1 MATPPYFDP
10 GFGLPSLP
18 NIPISVP
25 GSSSNNSNF
34 FNSPLFGGILSG
46 LGGLAQGILGNQA
59 AGAQAAAATNAS
71 NSSNALLSSI
81 YQQQRT
87 DAAPYTLAGYGAVGK
102 LQDMFGLNPGR
113 YATAPTSTTQVSQPA
128 PPPDP
133 NGVFQADPRVDGTD
147 SPFFQGYD
155 GNGQPIFNNGANK
168 VPNGSTVP
176 LSSFSSTGSTPVGTS
191 SATPTGGQLPADF
204 GSMTHD
210 FSLSDFN
217 LDPGYQFRMD
227 QGSQALQRS
236 AAAKGSVLGGG
247 TLKALSRYGQDYA
260 SNEFS
265 NAFNRY
271 QVNRSNQ
278 INPLFSLAGL
288 GQTSAGQVATSGTS
302 LGNNAA
308 NINFNGG
315 VDAGAA
321 RASGYAS
328 TANAI
333 NSGISNTLYS
343 LKNLGR
349 G

>member
-1 MATPPYFDP
+1 MATPPIV
-10 GFGLPSLP
+10 PSP
-18 NIPISVP
+18 
-25 GSSSNNSNF
+25 SSGGF

-46 LGGLAQGILGNQA
+46 LGSLASGILGNQA
-59 AGAQAAAATNAS
+59 AGAQADAATNAA

-113 YATAPTSTTQVSQPA
+113 YATAPTSTSAQGFYL
-128 PPPDP
+128 PDP
-133 NGVFQADPRVDGTD
+133 NGVFKTAPPEAFSGANDIPRTL
-147 SPFFQGYD
+147 QGYD
-155 GNGQPIFNNGANK
+155 GNGTPIFNLGSNK
-168 VPNGSTVP
+168 FNPDDNPDGIQP
-176 LSSFSSTGSTPVGTS
+176 IPAPAPVGTVPS
-191 SATPTGGQLPADF
+191 STTSAAANGGQLPADF

-236 AAAKGSVLGGG
+236 AAAKGSLLGGG
-247 TLKALSRYGQDYA
+247 TLKALARYGQDYA
-260 SNEFS
+260 SNELN

-288 GQTSAGQVATSGTS
+288 GQTSAGQVASSGTS

-315 VDAGAA
+315 VDAGSA

-328 TANAI
+328 TAKAI

>member
-1 MATPPYFDP
+1 MATPPIV
-10 GFGLPSLP
+10 PSP
-18 NIPISVP
+18 
-25 GSSSNNSNF
+25 SSGGF

-46 LGGLAQGILGNQA
+46 LGSLASGILGNQA
-59 AGAQAAAATNAS
+59 AGAQADAATNAA

-113 YATAPTSTTQVSQPA
+113 YATAPTSTSAQGFYL
-128 PPPDP
+128 PDP
-133 NGVFQADPRVDGTD
+133 NGVFKTAPPDTSLLPARTL
-147 SPFFQGYD
+147 QGYD
-155 GNGQPIFNNGANK
+155 GSGTPIFNLGSNK
-168 VPNGSTVP
+168 FNATDNPDGIQPVPAPSTTA
-176 LSSFSSTGSTPVGTS
+176 L
-191 SATPTGGQLPADF
+191 TGGQVMPPGNGALPSDF

-236 AAAKGSVLGGG
+236 AAAKGSLLGGG
-247 TLKALSRYGQDYA
+247 TLKALARYGQDYA
-260 SNEFS
+260 SNELN

-288 GQTSAGQVATSGTS
+288 GQTSAGQVASSGTS